1 MSGSNAAAAPEG
13 KSLYSLPGYAPPH
26 SLRSSRH
33 RRACHVVSSRGQAV
47 LMHYVFRTQTAQ
59 FLRRPEIVR
68 VVGHRRRRN
77 RLLAKRPKTCPV
89 NESCVWERRTDP

>member
-1 MSGSNAAAAPEG
+1 MSGSNAAAAPEA

-47 LMHYVFRTQTAQ
+47 LMPYVFRT
-59 FLRRPEIVR
+59 
-68 VVGHRRRRN
+68 
-77 RLLAKRPKTCPV
+77 
-89 NESCVWERRTDP
+89 